1 MRNWTDSLITTLIT
15 TSELVD
21 RNETTK
27 LKDALRVLPVRQNGE
42 RLFFGVQVFMSSEL
56 IDRLSDAREL

>member
-1 MRNWTDSLITTLIT
+1 MVRFQVAHVAQVIS

-42 RLFFGVQVFMSSEL
+42 RLF
-56 IDRLSDAREL
+56 